1 MEKKSIPAS
10 DEAWDERLLGADE
23 NFVGVVEADIAKAI
37 DEAVGSQLISIR
49 MQKSTIE
56 DLKLIASLN
65 GIGYQTLMKQ
75 VMQRFVDCEKK
86 QLFRELAAEK
96 IGVRAALSATSTC
109 MEGRSVALKPQQR
122 KRA

>member
-23 NFVGVVEADIAKAI
+23 HFVGVVGADNANAI
-37 DEAVGSQLISIR
+37 DEAAGSQLISIR

-96 IGVRAALSATSTC
+96 IGGKIALPAVAC
-109 MEGRSVALKPQQR
+109 MEGPVTPKPQQR
-122 KRA
+122 RRAA